1 MICKYC
7 KTENPYGATLCSNC
21 GASMD
26 QGPVEI
32 LNKKRYL
39 KEEAAPAT
47 KSAAKLVS
55 IFLIASMLLLIITAG
70 ITMFAPIYDAPF
82 MSLVASIANAD
93 TDEMKDMF
101 DEAEEKAD
109 EYEEWLEAVED
120 DLDKD
125 EEKIAKTFVEKSIA
139 VAKTPSLM
147 NISAYVDFLEENED
161 DIEDIFGRAS
171 LSGIDELGEP
181 FDIILTIL
189 LVLFAI
195 AALFTILGGLG
206 IKSGPVV
213 AGIIFGLIYNAIFGG
228 VLLLALTFAAQL
240 LLSIHCG
247 KVTKAYRKYVADNT
261 L

>member
-7 KTENPYGATLCSNC
+7 KTENPNGAVMCSNC
-21 GASMD
+21 GASMN

-32 LNKKRYL
+32 LNMKRYL

-55 IFLIASMLLLIITAG
+55 IFLIASILLMVITAG

-82 MSLVASIANAD
+82 MSLVASIAGED
-93 TDEMKDMF
+93 TDELEDMF
-101 DEAEEKAD
+101 DEAEDKAD

-125 EEKIAKTFVEKSIA
+125 EEKIAKAFVDKSIA

-147 NISAYVDFLEENED
+147 NISSYVDYLEKNED
-161 DIEDIFGRAS
+161 DIEDIFGGAS
-171 LSGIDELGEP
+171 LAGIDDLGEP

-189 LVLFAI
+189 LVLLAVV
-195 AALFTILGGLG
+195 ALFTVLGGLK

-228 VLLLALTFAAQL
+228 VILLALTFVAQL
-240 LLSIHCG
+240 LLTTHCG
-247 KVTKAYRKYVADNT
+247 KVTKAYKKYVADNT

>member
-7 KTENPYGATLCSNC
+7 KTENPHGAALCSNC

-55 IFLIASMLLLIITAG
+55 IFLIASILLLAITAG

-82 MSLVASIANAD
+82 MSMISSMAGEDPDDMA
-93 TDEMKDMF
+93 DMF
-101 DEAEEKAD
+101 EEAADQMD
-109 EYEEWLEAVED
+109 EYEDLLEELED
-120 DLDKD
+120 ELDKN
-125 EEKIAKTFVEKSIA
+125 EEKIAKQFVEKS
-139 VAKTPSLM
+139 VSVVKSPSLV
-147 NISAYVDFLEENED
+147 NISSFIDFLDKNDD
-161 DIEDIFGRAS
+161 DIEDIFGTTS
-171 LSGIDELGEP
+171 LDGIDALGEP

-189 LVLFAI
+189 LVLLAV
-195 AALFTILGGLG
+195 AALFTVLGGLK

-213 AGIIFGLIYNAIFGG
+213 AGIIFGLIYSAIFGG
-228 VLLLALTFAAQL
+228 VILAILTFAAQL
-240 LLSIHCG
+240 LLSIHCS
-247 KVTKAYRKYVADNT
+247 KVNKAYKKYVADNT

>member
-70 ITMFAPIYDAPF
+70 ITMFAPIYEAPF
-82 MSLVASIANAD
+82 MSLMTSVAGED
-93 TDEMKDMF
+93 TEDMKDMF
-101 DEAEEKAD
+101 EEAADQMKEYDDLLEVLEDE
-109 EYEEWLEAVED
+109 
-120 DLDKD
+120 LDKD
-125 EEKIAKTFVEKSIA
+125 EYKVADAFVKKSDS
-139 VAKTPSLM
+139 VANTPSLV
-147 NISAYVDFLEENED
+147 NISSYIDFLDENKN
-161 DIEDIFGRAS
+161 DIEDIFDTDS
-171 LSGIDELGEP
+171 LDGIEMLGEP

-195 AALFTILGGLG
+195 AALFTVLGGLG

-228 VLLLALTFAAQL
+228 AILAILTFAAQL